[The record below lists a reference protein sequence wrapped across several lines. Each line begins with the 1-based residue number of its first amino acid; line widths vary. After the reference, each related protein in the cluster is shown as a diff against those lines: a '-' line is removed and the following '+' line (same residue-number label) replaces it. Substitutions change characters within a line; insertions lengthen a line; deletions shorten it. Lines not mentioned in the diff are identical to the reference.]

1 MFMAAR
7 SRLMFGRMVV
17 AACCMAAL
25 TACGTTG
32 HSFDSSAIELIVPG
46 QTTLDEAS
54 TLLGSEP
61 VNVYRQVNGA
71 ATARWAEKATLVTD
85 AVYFRQEL
93 WLAFGPDGRF
103 ERVVKKVN
111 VPGSIRRSA
120 PRARVTTSGSSNAGA
135 TSSSPGPANSPALA
149 PGLID
154 SGAVTTYPLK

>member
-1 MFMAAR
+1 MSIAAR
-7 SRLMFGRMVV
+7 SRLLFGCMAV
-17 AACCMAAL
+17 AGFCMAAL

-54 TLLGSEP
+54 ALLGSEP
-61 VNVYRQVNGA
+61 VNIYRQVNGA

-85 AVYFRQEL
+85 AIYFRQEL
-93 WLAFGPDGRF
+93 WLAFGSDGRF
-103 ERVVKKVN
+103 ERIVKKVN
-111 VPGSIRRSA
+111 VPGSVRRTALPAKVSI
-120 PRARVTTSGSSNAGA
+120 SGSSHPGVSPSSAGA
-135 TSSSPGPANSPALA
+135 ANSPPWA